1 MKNEIIQFLRENI
14 IGKIL
19 LTGAVYKLENG
30 NLEGV
35 YNDKMT
41 FSNLVTTEN
50 GFKFNMTT
58 VTQEQVY
65 NLDDKGART
74 TIAKDYTG
82 TSVFCYE
89 LAMRKSTKQITG
101 YMRCVSTT
109 VQDSTM
115 EAVVCGIFDV
125 TFDGKELKWQ
135 ENQLLYRDNPIGED
149 KYKPVAFH
157 SKVRFYLDNGKVIF
171 EYLPTLWDISPDTL
185 EKVDKILE
193 QIEVDISEIDL
204 YGYDIIETSL
214 SMVHKLQ
221 SILNDLRMRVQTYVF
236 PTKEDEILFFKMQ
249 KPEILARLLFF
260 YKIYRIETQCPN
272 GSDEVIR
279 SYINRELDN
288 LTYFF
293 NRNLDFYQYYRS
305 HSTVYDE
312 YYFVRGNADLRLCTD
327 SAQFDKDPNFS
338 TGYDYKVAK
347 IIANEMLRIYLNK
360 RLVKL
365 ETNNQIEDN
374 LQKYLKYP
382 FRFTGKKVFLIELGY
397 ALVSAGDINNGN
409 VEIKEMMKFLST
421 VFQVDL
427 GDYYASYIAMK
438 ERKDRTAYLHHLIDS
453 LIKRMNEDDMKC

>member
-1 MKNEIIQFLRENI
+1 MKEE
-14 IGKIL
+14 
-19 LTGAVYKLENG
+19 
-30 NLEGV
+30 
-35 YNDKMT
+35 
-41 FSNLVTTEN
+41 
-50 GFKFNMTT
+50 
-58 VTQEQVY
+58 
-65 NLDDKGART
+65 
-74 TIAKDYTG
+74 
-82 TSVFCYE
+82 
-89 LAMRKSTKQITG
+89 
-101 YMRCVSTT
+101 
-109 VQDSTM
+109 
-115 EAVVCGIFDV
+115 
-125 TFDGKELKWQ
+125 
-135 ENQLLYRDNPIGED
+135 
-149 KYKPVAFH
+149 
-157 SKVRFYLDNGKVIF
+157 
-171 EYLPTLWDISPDTL
+171 
-185 EKVDKILE
+185 VDKILE
-193 QIEVDISEIDL
+193 QIEVDILEIDL

-236 PTKEDEILFFKMQ
+236 PTKEDEILFFKTQ

-260 YKIYRIETQCPN
+260 YKIYRIETQSPN

-279 SYINRELDN
+279 NYINRELDN

-409 VEIKEMMKFLST
+409 VEIKEMMKFLGK